1 FALPEMHLG
10 RRGENDRI
18 GAFDA
23 LGQVA
28 GVMGN
33 AVFLGD
39 LRGGVLIA
47 ADQRGH
53 LYAGNA
59 LERVEMLLAKG
70 ALAGY
75 ANLHRVPLLAIR
87 YVGWRAAACL
97 LLPADARLLLPAAL
111 RVP

>member
-1 FALPEMHLG
+1 MHLG
-10 RRGENDRI
+10 RRGENHRI

-87 YVGWRAAACL
+87 
-97 LLPADARLLLPAAL
+97 
-111 RVP
+111 